1 MLLLIIFLFH
11 YYHLAEFLLCL
22 GANPQQDRRG
32 SNQVDARQLT
42 STVPLIQSRR
52 AVGCFT
58 RGMASLIAGRS
69 NKLWL

>member
-42 STVPLIQSRR
+42 SPSLLFR
-52 AVGCFT
+52 AAALLAV
-58 RGMASLIAGRS
+58 LHVE
-69 NKLWL
+69 WPV